1 MQLGAAKGALGQ
13 GGAVNQRLK
22 GWWAGL
28 PLATRSCFVVCTVL
42 LFAGGLL
49 GLEPRNVCTGP
60 SLIVARGQLWR
71 LLSSAFFH
79 AGFLHWALNMMA
91 LCSMLPSVERT
102 HGTPGAGVLVLC
114 YAALSN
120 LLGLAPATILYGVT
134 GLDSLFGIIQW
145 RECSLGLSGVLFAL
159 LTLESTTDDTGLIQ
173 RNRLLCGFAVSAA
186 AYPWVMLIVLQLL
199 LPHVSFTCHLGG
211 IIAAHLLNPLRLRG
225 IMSTA
230 DSLCPQSVKG
240 MDSFVPANRVP
251 LPYAAPESAALQ
263 GGRMW
268 LTRFLQASAA
278 AARPAP
284 PRPAAGAEGEE
295 GKFPGKGR
303 TVGDA
308 ERGDAVFRSGST
320 RSGEAANR
328 SPHRGADDSVAV

>member
-1 MQLGAAKGALGQ
+1 MKGMLSSGS

-22 GWWAGL
+22 AWWAGL
-28 PLATRSCFVVCTVL
+28 PLATKSFFLVCTIL

-60 SLIVARGQLWR
+60 SLIIARGQLWR

-79 AGFLHWALNMMA
+79 AGFLHWALNMAA
-91 LCSMLPSVERT
+91 LCQMLPSVERT
-102 HGTPGAGVLVLC
+102 HGTPGAAVLVLC

-120 LLGLAPATILYGVT
+120 LLGLAPATVLYGIT
-134 GLDSLFGIIQW
+134 GLDSMFGVVHW

-173 RNRLLCGFAVSAA
+173 RHRMLCGFAISAA

-211 IIAAHLLNPLRLRG
+211 IVAAHLLNPLRLRG

-230 DSLCPQSVKG
+230 DSLCPQSIKA
-240 MDSFVPANRVP
+240 MDSFVPANRV
-251 LPYAAPESAALQ
+251 LPSYAVPESAALQ
-263 GGRMW
+263 GGRAW
-268 LTRFLQASAA
+268 LSRLLQASAA
-278 AARPAP
+278 VGRPAL
-284 PRPAAGAEGEE
+284 PRPAAGGEGEE
-295 GKFPGKGR
+295 ERFPGKGR
-303 TVGDA
+303 TLADP

-328 SPHRGADDSVAV
+328 SPHRAAEDPVAV